1 MFALLQNAIT
11 PSALA
16 RTHVLLLA
24 GGIIVL
30 FVSPLV
36 TGDPWSPKK
45 GLSAGHGG
53 LRRKR
58 GRKICKLICI
68 WGKFCVVVLATQ
80 PGACSFLNLRPM
92 SVSRSQVPLLCPAT
106 DQMGAEVI
114 RQQLSCNYR
123 WRQAARVSITAQQR
137 IKNKS
142 RPQKKK
148 MLSCYSPPQTESVS
162 APLASFVPTPRQLNE
177 DAANPVLCY

>member
-1 MFALLQNAIT
+1 MLLL
-11 PSALA
+11 PRHS
-16 RTHVLLLA
+16 HVPLLA

-30 FVSPLV
+30 FVSSLV
-36 TGDPWSPKK
+36 TGDPQSPKK
-45 GLSAGHGG
+45 GLSAGHCGPQG
-53 LRRKR
+53 KS
-58 GRKICKLICI
+58 GCEICKPICI
-68 WGKFCVVVLATQ
+68 WRKFCAIVLATQ

-92 SVSRSQVPLLCPAT
+92 SVSGSQVPLLCPAT
-106 DQMGAEVI
+106 GSDGGWGDSAAA
-114 RQQLSCNYR
+114 LCNYK
-123 WRQAARVSITAQQR
+123 WRQAACVSVTAQQR

-162 APLASFVPTPRQLNE
+162 APLASFVPTPWQLNE